1 MEECGR
7 APGEMEKGRGKKS
20 LPKEGYF
27 FIHKAREK
35 VELLNEKVVEK
46 NAVTHYN

>member
-1 MEECGR
+1 MGNPKR
-7 APGEMEKGRGKKS
+7 ATEKAGHV
-20 LPKEGYF
+20 